1 MISSAGQ
8 PLDKVVLRLERL
20 VTADELSKL
29 GGPVPS
35 FRAETDGQGNFV
47 FEGLNPGRYHLRV
60 ERPAYIGQ
68 SYSAS
73 VGVPTLLKL
82 DPGQK
87 VTGINFTLI
96 PQTTIAGRITDENGE
111 PVSHARVAML
121 RMTFQEGRKH
131 IEPAVAANTA
141 ADGSFTIG
149 ALPAGR
155 FFCSPSRLPVSRAPR
170 RVIAADGLCRYVLS
184 GVIDFSSALPIN
196 VTGGIES

>member
-1 MISSAGQ
+1 VISSAGQ

-47 FEGLNPGRYHLRV
+47 FEGLNPGRYHLRA

-131 IEPAVAANTA
+131 IEPAGAANTA

-155 FFCSPSRLPVSRAPR
+155 FFLFAEPPAGESRAAARHCRR
-170 RVIAADGLCRYVLS
+170 RVCRYVLS
-184 GVIDFSSALPIN
+184 GRH
-196 VTGGIES
+196 